1 MACIT
6 DNNLSVL
13 YIFLYNI
20 FYIDIFLMN
29 FQYIYVRKYILRT
42 SIQLCCRC
50 KFSDILM
57 NFLCNIFSNRNT
69 NIEGKLML
77 FHN

>member
-1 MACIT
+1 
-6 DNNLSVL
+6 
-13 YIFLYNI
+13 
-20 FYIDIFLMN
+20 MN
-29 FQYIYVRKYILRT
+29 FQYIYVSKYILRT